1 MKRFATI
8 PILLAVC
15 LLASSLPALGQGVT
29 TATMRGQVVD
39 ETDQPL
45 PGANVIAVHQPS
57 GSQYGTTTNPN
68 GQFTLPNMRVG
79 GPYQLRVTFVGYETY
94 TQTGLQLSLNQV
106 YELDVE
112 LQPATEELEGVEIT
126 AERGGVFNAERTG
139 IERSIGAEEIDTSPT
154 LGRSLADFTR
164 LTPQAYVENDDD
176 DGPAISIAGQNNRYN
191 SIFIDGA
198 VNNDV
203 FGLSAQ
209 GTNGGQTGVT
219 PISLDAIEQFQV
231 SISPFDVTQSGF
243 TGGAI
248 NAVTRS
254 GTNRFEGSVYYF
266 GRRDWLTGRD
276 PLAGPDGVRGRLNQF
291 TDDRFGF
298 RLGGPIINDELF
310 FFVNAEYLDRAIPQ
324 PFALNTYEGDSNSDT
339 FNQIRTI
346 LQQELDFDPG
356 GFGDKTTTVESPKVF
371 AKLNWNLSQN
381 HKLMARHSYTRGENT
396 DQFRSGG
403 DEINFTSTAEVFPST
418 TNSTA
423 VELTSTFGDNI
434 SNKFIAGYT
443 RVRDDRN
450 TAAIFPTVEISDG
463 GGDINLGAEPFSTA
477 NLLEQDVFTVTNNLS
492 YFAGD
497 HTITLG
503 THNEFYTIFN
513 TFIPF
518 NYGDYGYSSPE
529 QFYQAVCDA
538 SFREGDGYEGEYCRD
553 EFGNSAAPTPEIF
566 VLRGFSIPDLINN
579 TGQFGDNS
587 NNAEAFNA
595 FQFGVY
601 AQDEWRVTDNL
612 RLTLGVRLDIP
623 KITTEP
629 PFFSDDFDGV
639 DDGDGVFES
648 TLRAVENG
656 QEVTTEADP
665 NDPVATTVTLTDIAG
680 FDGYDLKGA
689 EPGATPAIQ
698 FLVSP
703 RVGFNWDVQGD
714 RATQLRGGVGIF
726 TGRVPYVWPGG
737 MFLNNGVS
745 NGFYARFGE
754 NPLRPNPANGLNPL
768 DFPSDFGG
776 ITSAEALAPS
786 GRLEI
791 FEDDFKYP
799 QVLRTNL
806 GIDQRLPLGFVGT
819 LEAQYTKTLSN
830 LTITNVNLKPANAR
844 LAGPDNRPI
853 WAYGNVND
861 EGEWEDLD
869 EAVLDARYD
878 VIHRVGSTSEGYSYD
893 ITARLQNEV
902 GTKFGRF
909 GGSTSYTYG
918 DSFAINDGT
927 SSQINSNWEEVENV
941 NGLNDLELSRSD
953 FSIGHRILASFT
965 YSVGGSTLSLLYT
978 GESGR
983 PFSYIIGES
992 GDNKFVGAGGGG
1004 DDRGLFYVPND
1015 ASNLQLIDSDVSGVS
1030 VSAEQQEQALDAF
1043 INGIDALAENRGGY
1057 MERNEDR
1064 TPFEHVVDL
1073 RFRQELFGAFFED
1086 VSSRAQK
1093 LELTVDIFNFTN
1105 FLNEKWGRRYFGV
1118 GDLDVTQFA
1127 SFQEAA
1133 LNNGQYLPE
1142 YTFTAPFVQ
1151 YLNDNPEFDANSF
1164 SEADIQRA
1172 IEGYDSKDDL
1182 FRNQVIDSG
1191 SNYGSRW
1198 QIQIGFRYTF

>member
-1 MKRFATI
+1 MKRWI
-8 PILLAVC
+8 PIVGLL
-15 LLASSLPALGQGVT
+15 LLGTVLIPVQTLAQGVT
-29 TATMRGQVVD
+29 TATMRGEVVD
-39 ETDQPL
+39 ADDQPL

-68 GQFTLPNMRVG
+68 GRFTLPNLRVG
-79 GPYQLRVTFVGYETY
+79 GPYQLRVTFVGYESY

-106 YELDVE
+106 YELQVQ
-112 LQPATEELEGVEIT
+112 LQEATEQLEGIEVT

-139 IERSIGAEEIDTSPT
+139 IERSIGSEEIDTSPT

-254 GTNRFEGSVYYF
+254 GTNQFQGSVYYF

-276 PLAGPDGVRGRLNQF
+276 PLAGSDGVRGRLNQF
-291 TDDRFGF
+291 TDDRYGF
-298 RLGGPIINDELF
+298 RLGGPILQDKVF
-310 FFVNAEYLDRAIPQ
+310 FFVNAEYLDRATPQ
-324 PFALNTYEGDSNSDT
+324 PYAPGSYTGASGEGT
-339 FNQIRTI
+339 FEQISSVV
-346 LQQELDFDPG
+346 QEELDFDPG
-356 GFGDKTTTVESPKVF
+356 SFRDKTTTVESPKVF
-371 AKLNWNLSQN
+371 AKLNWNISPN
-381 HKLMARHSYTRGENT
+381 HKAMVRHSYTKGENT

-403 DEINFTSTAEVFPST
+403 DDINYTSTAEVFPST

-423 VELTSTFGDNI
+423 IELSSTFGDNM

-450 TAAIFPTVEISDG
+450 AAAIFPTVGIDDGQGEIG
-463 GGDINLGAEPFSTA
+463 LGAEPFSTA
-477 NLLEQDVFTVTNNLS
+477 NLLEQDVFTVTNNFS
-492 YFAGD
+492 YYVGD
-497 HTITLG
+497 HTITVG
-503 THNEFYTIFN
+503 THNEFYSIFN

-518 NYGDYGYSSPE
+518 NYGDYNYDSPD
-529 QFYQAVCDA
+529 QFLQGVCDA
-538 SFREGDGYEGEYCRD
+538 SWRQDQSYASSYCQNQ
-553 EFGNSAAPTPEIF
+553 FGNAAAPTPSVF
-566 VLRGFSIPDLINN
+566 VLRGFSIPDLRDG

-587 NNAEAFNA
+587 NNAETFNA
-595 FQFGVY
+595 YQLGLY
-601 AQDEWRVTDNL
+601 AQDEWRATDNFRLTFGL
-612 RLTLGVRLDIP
+612 RLDVP
-623 KITTEP
+623 KITTNP
-629 PFFSDDFDGV
+629 PFFSDEFDGV

-648 TLRAVENG
+648 TLPAVQNG
-656 QEVTTEADP
+656 REVNVQADP
-665 NDPVATTVTLTDIAG
+665 NNPVVTDVELTDISG
-680 FDGYDLKGA
+680 FDGYSLNGA
-689 EPGATPAIQ
+689 EPGATPAAQ
-698 FLVSP
+698 FLLSP
-703 RVGFNWDVQGD
+703 RLGFNWDVRGD
-714 RATQLRGGVGIF
+714 RATQIRGGVGIF

-754 NPLRPNPANGLNPL
+754 NPLRPDPANGLNPL
-768 DFPSDFGG
+768 DFPDDFGG

-806 GIDQRLPLGFVGT
+806 GIDQRLPFGFVGT
-819 LEAQYTKTLSN
+819 LEGQYTNTLSN
-830 LTITNVNLKPANAR
+830 LTITNVNVKPANET
-844 LAGPDNRPI
+844 LDGPDNRPI
-853 WAYGNVND
+853 WAYRD
-861 EGEWEDLD
+861 EDGDIDPGEALIDP
-869 EAVLDARYD
+869 RYD
-878 VIHRVGSTSEGYSYD
+878 VIHRVGSTSKGYAYD
-893 ITARLQNEV
+893 ITARLQNQV
-902 GTKFGRF
+902 DTQYGLF
-909 GGSTSYTYG
+909 GGSVSYTYG
-918 DSFAINDGT
+918 DSYTVNDGT
-927 SSQINSNWEEVENV
+927 SSQINSNWEEIENV
-941 NGLNDLELSRSD
+941 NGLNNVGTSRSD
-953 FSIGHRILASFT
+953 FSIGNRILATFT
-965 YSVGGSTLSLLYT
+965 YQIGGSTLSLLYN

-992 GDNKFVGAGGGG
+992 ADDGLVGAGGGG
-1004 DDRGLFYVPND
+1004 DDRALFYVPER
-1015 ASNLQLIDSDVSGVS
+1015 ASDLEFVDTSVRGVDVT
-1030 VSAEQQEQALDAF
+1030 AEQQAQALDAL
-1043 INGIDALAENRGGY
+1043 ISGIDALSENRGGY

-1064 TPFEHVVDL
+1064 TPFEHVIDL

-1086 VSSRAQK
+1086 SFERAQK

-1105 FLNEKWGRRYFGV
+1105 FLNKDWGRRYFGV
-1118 GDLDVTQFA
+1118 GAFDVTEWEGFVDA
-1127 SFQEAA
+1127 D
-1133 LNNGQYLPE
+1133 NGDYTPQ
-1142 YTFTAPFVQ
+1142 YTFTRTFTNF
-1151 YLNDNPEFDANSF
+1151 LNENPTFNA
-1164 SEADIQRA
+1164 SELSADDLDRA
-1172 IEGYDSKDDL
+1172 IAAFDSKDDV
-1182 FRNQVIDSG
+1182 FQNEVIDSG

>member
-1 MKRFATI
+1 MKRWI
-8 PILLAVC
+8 PIVGLL
-15 LLASSLPALGQGVT
+15 LLGTVLIPVQTLAQGVT
-29 TATMRGQVVD
+29 TATMRGEVVD
-39 ETDQPL
+39 ADDQPL

-68 GQFTLPNMRVG
+68 GRFTLPNLRVG
-79 GPYQLRVTFVGYETY
+79 GPYQLRVTFVGYESY

-106 YELDVE
+106 YELQVQ
-112 LQPATEELEGVEIT
+112 LQEATEQLEGIEVT

-139 IERSIGAEEIDTSPT
+139 IERSIGSEEIDTSPT

-254 GTNRFEGSVYYF
+254 GTNQFEGSVYYF

-276 PLAGPDGVRGRLNQF
+276 PIAGSDGVRGRLNQF

-310 FFVNAEYLDRAIPQ
+310 FFVNAEYLDRATPQ
-324 PFALNTYEGDSNSDT
+324 PYAPGSYTGASGEGT
-339 FNQIRTI
+339 FEQISSV
-346 LQQELDFDPG
+346 LQEELDFDPG
-356 GFGDKTTTVESPKVF
+356 SFRDKTTTVESPKVF
-371 AKLNWNLSQN
+371 AKLNWNISPN
-381 HKLMARHSYTRGENT
+381 HKAMVRHSYTKGENT

-403 DEINFTSTAEVFPST
+403 DDINYTSRAEVFPST

-423 VELTSTFGDNI
+423 FELTSTFGDNM
-434 SNKFIAGYT
+434 SNKFITGYT

-450 TAAIFPTVEISDG
+450 AANIFPTVDIDDGQGEIS
-463 GGDINLGAEPFSTA
+463 LGAEPFSTA
-477 NLLEQDVFTVTNNLS
+477 NLLEQDVFTVTNNFS
-492 YFAGD
+492 YFAGN
-497 HTITLG
+497 HTVTVG
-503 THNEFYTIFN
+503 THNEFYSIFN
-513 TFIPF
+513 TFIPR
-518 NYGDYGYSSPE
+518 NYGEYVFDDPDD
-529 QFYQAVCDA
+529 FLQAVCA
-538 SFREGDGYEGEYCRD
+538 SGSGQSQYCQD
-553 EFGNSAAPTPEIF
+553 NFPGGAQAPTSEF
-566 VLRGFSIPDLINN
+566 ERGFSIPDLINN

-587 NNAEAFNA
+587 NNAETFNA

-612 RLTLGVRLDIP
+612 RLTLGVRLDVP

-629 PFFSDDFDGV
+629 PFFSDEFDGV

-665 NDPVATTVTLTDIAG
+665 NNPVATNVTLTDIAG

-703 RVGFNWDVQGD
+703 RVGFNWDVRGD
-714 RATQLRGGVGIF
+714 QATQIRGGVGIF

-737 MFLNNGVS
+737 MFLNNGVANGSVENEGNNPFRPDPS
-745 NGFYARFGE
+745 NG
-754 NPLRPNPANGLNPL
+754 LSPL
-768 DFPSDFGG
+768 DFDEDL
-776 ITSAEALAPS
+776 TAEALAPS

-806 GIDQRLPLGFVGT
+806 GIDQRLPFGFVGT
-819 LEAQYTKTLSN
+819 LEAQYTNTLSN
-830 LTITNVNLKPANAR
+830 LTITNVNVKPANET
-844 LAGPDNRPI
+844 LDGPDNRPI
-853 WAYGNVND
+853 WAYRNEDGD
-861 EGEWEDLD
+861 IDPGEALIDP
-869 EAVLDARYD
+869 RYE
-878 VIHRVGSTSEGYSYD
+878 VIHRVGSTSKGYAYD
-893 ITARLQNEV
+893 VTARLQNQV
-902 GTKFGRF
+902 DTKYGSF
-909 GGSTSYTYG
+909 GGSASYTYG
-918 DSFAINDGT
+918 DSYTVNDGT
-927 SSQINSNWEEVENV
+927 SSQINSNWEEIENV
-941 NGLNDLELSRSD
+941 SGLNNVGTSRSD
-953 FSIGHRILASFT
+953 FSIGNRVLATFT
-965 YSVGGSTLSLLYT
+965 YQIGGSTLSLLYN

-983 PFSYIIGES
+983 PFSYIIGNS
-992 GDNKFVGAGGGG
+992 DDNGLVGAGGGG
-1004 DDRGLFYVPND
+1004 DDRALFYVPEN
-1015 ASNLQLIDSDVSGVS
+1015 ASDLEFVDTNVRGVDVT
-1030 VSAEQQEQALDAF
+1030 AEQQAQALDAF

-1073 RFRQELFGAFFED
+1073 RFRQELFGTFFED

-1105 FLNEKWGRRYFGV
+1105 FLNKDWGRRYFGV
-1118 GDLDVTQFA
+1118 GAFDVTEFEG
-1127 SFQEAA
+1127 FVDDE
-1133 LNNGQYLPE
+1133 NGDYTPQ
-1142 YTFTAPFVQ
+1142 YTFTRAFTNF
-1151 YLNDNPEFDANSF
+1151 LNENPTFNAGELS
-1164 SEADIQRA
+1164 ADDLDRA
-1172 IEGYDSKDDL
+1172 IEAFDSKDDV
-1182 FRNQVIDSG
+1182 FQNEVIDSG

>member
-154 LGRSLADFTR
+154 LGRDLADFTR

-231 SISPFDVTQSGF
+231 SVSPFDVTQSGF

-276 PLAGPDGVRGRLNQF
+276 PIAGSDGVRGRLNQF

-310 FFVNAEYLDRAIPQ
+310 FFVNAEYLERAIPQ
-324 PFALNTYEGDSNSDT
+324 PYSPSNYLGDSGPDELE
-339 FNQIRTI
+339 QIRSV
-346 LQQELDFDPG
+346 LQQEVGFDPG
-356 GFGDKTTTVESPKVF
+356 SFRDKTSTVESPKVF
-371 AKLNWNLSQN
+371 AKINWNLSQN
-381 HKLMARHSYTRGENT
+381 HKLMVRHSYTKGDNV

-403 DEINFTSTAEVFPST
+403 TNINYTSSAEVFPST

-423 VELTSTFGDNI
+423 IELTSAFGDNM

-443 RVRDDRN
+443 RVRDDRDA
-450 TAAIFPTVEISDG
+450 AAIFPTVTIADGANNSEIS
-463 GGDINLGAEPFSTA
+463 LGAEPFSTA
-477 NLLEQDVFTVTNNLS
+477 NVLEQDVFTVTNNFS
-492 YFAGD
+492 YFAGN
-497 HTITLG
+497 HTITVG
-503 THNEFYTIFN
+503 THNEFYSIFN

-518 NYGDYGYSSPE
+518 NYGSYEYFSRDDFLQGVCAAGNGSS
-529 QFYQAVCDA
+529 
-538 SFREGDGYEGEYCRD
+538 SYCQTN
-553 EFGNSAAPTPEIF
+553 FPGGATNPTNLI
-566 VLRGFSIPDLINN
+566 LRGFSIPDLANN

-587 NNAEAFNA
+587 NNAETFNA

-612 RLTLGVRLDIP
+612 RLTLGVRLDVP

-629 PFFSDDFDGV
+629 PFFSDEFDGV

-648 TLRAVENG
+648 TLEAIQNG
-656 QEVTTEADP
+656 EEIDTQASSTNPLDTEVTFTNVP
-665 NDPVATTVTLTDIAG
+665 G

-689 EPGATPAIQ
+689 EPGQTPAVQ

-703 RVGFNWDVQGD
+703 RVGFNWDVRGD

-745 NGFYARFGE
+745 NGFFARFGD
-754 NPLRPNPANGLNPL
+754 NPFRPNPANGLTQL
-768 DFPSDFGG
+768 DFPSEFGG
-776 ITSAEALAPS
+776 ITDAEALAPS

-806 GIDQRLPLGFVGT
+806 GVDQRLPFGFVGT

-830 LTITNVNLKPANAR
+830 LTITNLNIKPANET
-844 LAGPDNRPI
+844 LDGPDNRPI
-853 WAYGNVND
+853 WAYGTPD
-861 EGEWEDLD
+861 EDGAWPLQ
-869 EAVLDARYD
+869 EALIDPRYD
-878 VIHRVGSTSEGYSYD
+878 VVHRVGSTSEGYAYD

-902 GTKFGRF
+902 STDYGTF
-909 GGSTSYTYG
+909 GGSASYTYG
-918 DSFAINDGT
+918 DSFTINDGT
-927 SSQINSNWEEVENV
+927 SSQINSNWEDVENV
-941 NGLNDLELSRSD
+941 NGLNNLDLSRSD
-953 FSIGHRILASFT
+953 FSIGHRVLANFT
-965 YSVGGSTLSLLYT
+965 YSVGGSTLSVLYT

-983 PFSYIIGES
+983 PFSYIIGDS
-992 GDNKFVGAGGGG
+992 GDDFLVGAGGGG
-1004 DDRGLFYVPND
+1004 DDRALFFVPNQASDFDFVD
-1015 ASNLQLIDSDVSGVS
+1015 ADVGPDDVL
-1030 VSAEQQEQALDAF
+1030 VTANQQRQALNAF
-1043 INGIDALAENRGGY
+1043 INGIDALSERRGDY
-1057 MERNEDR
+1057 MERNDDR

-1073 RFRQELFGAFFED
+1073 RFRQELFGTFFED
-1086 VSSRAQK
+1086 AFERSQK

-1105 FLNEKWGRRYFGV
+1105 FLNEKWGRRYFGI
-1118 GDLDVTQFA
+1118 GDLAVTQFQG
-1127 SFQEAA
+1127 FDEDA
-1133 LNNGQYLPE
+1133 LADGQYVPE
-1142 YTFTAPFVQ
+1142 YAFTAPFAQ
-1151 YLNDNPEFDANSF
+1151 FLNDNPTFDAS
-1164 SEADIQRA
+1164 SLTADDLERA
-1172 IEGYDSKDDL
+1172 IEGYNSKDDV
-1182 FRNQVIDSG
+1182 FRNEIIDSG